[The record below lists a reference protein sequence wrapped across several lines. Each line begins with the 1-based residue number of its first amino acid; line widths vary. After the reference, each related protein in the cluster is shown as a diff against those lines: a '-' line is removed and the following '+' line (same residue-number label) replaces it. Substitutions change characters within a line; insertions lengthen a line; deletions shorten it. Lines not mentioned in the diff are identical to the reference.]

1 MNIYNFRLFD
11 QISRLLITIHILG
24 NAIQTLKAK
33 DPVKVLTIRGTNFE
47 AAAGGGNATVENA
60 PEIKVNESLSSFL
73 GQEITKS
80 DRPELTS
87 AKVIISGGNLFT
99 FYTHRFQLRIR

>member
-1 MNIYNFRLFD
+1 MIFFLFSTENDCNFQFD
-11 QISRLLITIHILG
+11 VIFSCVG

-47 AAAGGGNATVENA
+47 AAADGGSGAVENA
-60 PEIKVNESLSSFL
+60 PEVKVNEGLSTFL
-73 GQEITKS
+73 GQEIAKS

-87 AKVIISGGNLFT
+87 AKVIISGGT
-99 FYTHRFQLRIR
+99 S

>member
-1 MNIYNFRLFD
+1 MQVTKSEIANYNMYEYFQFLLLLFS
-11 QISRLLITIHILG
+11 QG

-33 DPVKVLTIRGTNFE
+33 DPVKVITIRGTNFE
-47 AAAGGGNATVENA
+47 AAPAGGSAAVENA
-60 PEIKVNESLSSFL
+60 PEVKVNSELSSFL

-87 AKVIISGGNLFT
+87 AKVIISGGKKHSRVVL
-99 FYTHRFQLRIR
+99 